1 MPMPL
6 VVPKVYNSNNVDPFS
21 FPIPSGFPVP
31 ANPTPTL
38 ASANEGE
45 VVTMFLKTS
54 LCLTAA
60 AAASVS
66 GFSIPDWGQFAV
78 DSGLALTGLNSIAL
92 LNAMANTKG
101 SCNIGNLKF
110 RQEWY
115 VISVPFDTPTSR
127 KAPT

>member
-1 MPMPL
+1 
-6 VVPKVYNSNNVDPFS
+6 
-21 FPIPSGFPVP
+21 
-31 ANPTPTL
+31 
-38 ASANEGE
+38 
-45 VVTMFLKTS
+45 MFLKTS

-115 VISVPFDTPTSR
+115 VISVPLGTPTSR